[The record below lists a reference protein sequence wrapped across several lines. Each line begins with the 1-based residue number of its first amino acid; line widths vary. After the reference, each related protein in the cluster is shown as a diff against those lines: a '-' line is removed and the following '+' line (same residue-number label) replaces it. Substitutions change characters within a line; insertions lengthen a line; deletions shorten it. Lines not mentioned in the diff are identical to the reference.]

1 MVGDKEYSEEMYKDE
16 PKITLSEKIIKI
28 SSGGLCGE
36 NVIFKND
43 VEKSVKKLIEKS
55 KLEFPLGCEINLRD
69 KTTSC
74 GDISYG
80 NKIILCDNCTHKL
93 VNKFGEIEKEI
104 NEEFGDKL
112 T

>member
-1 MVGDKEYSEEMYKDE
+1 MVGGKEYAEEMYKDE
-16 PKITLSEKIIKI
+16 PRISLSDK
-28 SSGGLCGE
+28 GVNMFG
-36 NVIFKND
+36 ND
-43 VEKSVKKLIEKS
+43 IYLNAHVKTSVKKLIEKS
-55 KLEFPLGCEINLRD
+55 KLEFPLGCSINLRD

-93 VNKFGEIEKEI
+93 VNKFIEIEKEI
-104 NEEFGDKL
+104 REEFGDKL